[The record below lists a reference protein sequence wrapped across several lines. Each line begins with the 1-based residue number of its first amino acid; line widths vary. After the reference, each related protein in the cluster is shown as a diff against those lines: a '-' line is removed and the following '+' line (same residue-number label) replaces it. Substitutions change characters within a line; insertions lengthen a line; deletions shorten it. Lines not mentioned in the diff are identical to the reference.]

1 MSDERAASSNP
12 TVESLLRDHG
22 PFVWRTLAR
31 LGVRGPDV
39 EDMFQEVFVVVHR
52 RLDSFDRSARET
64 TWLFG
69 ICLRVASD
77 YRRRRRRKPEH
88 ALGDEQP
95 RSTGNSPEDHAMSS
109 QVRARVEAALDAM
122 DDDKRA
128 VFVLFEL
135 EGMSCSAIA
144 ELVGAKVGTVYSRL
158 HAARAEFRAAIDE
171 PKEVRR

>member
-1 MSDERAASSNP
+1 MSQGP

-77 YRRRRRRKPEH
+77 YRRRRRRKPEQS
-88 ALGDEQP
+88 LGDDQP
-95 RSTGNSPEDHAMSS
+95 RSAGISPEDHAISS
-109 QVRARVEAALDAM
+109 QLRARVDAALDAM

-135 EGMSCSAIA
+135 EGMDCASIA

-158 HAARAEFRAAIDE
+158 HAARAEFRKAIEDS
-171 PKEVRR
+171 KEVRR